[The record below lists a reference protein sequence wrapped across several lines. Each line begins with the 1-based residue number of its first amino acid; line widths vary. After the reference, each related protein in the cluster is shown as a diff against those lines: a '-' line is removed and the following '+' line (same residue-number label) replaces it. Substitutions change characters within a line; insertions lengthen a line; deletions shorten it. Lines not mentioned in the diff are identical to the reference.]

1 MQTKGSNFNSV
12 TNKPAPLVAT
22 AGTMVDMRNMADA
35 IDAEDTLS
43 TLEHKGA
50 PKQQGRT
57 SQYYLAVL
65 PSEEPEGGGAQD
77 RKNQRTNEHLH
88 ATIDPTKQAKGVG
101 EAKAQHKLSVWAN
114 DKGAPKQQQRS
125 SHYYQAQLPSEESA
139 EREQEGRQAI
149 SLLIALDGVNK
160 WASQD
165 LRGTTDAENQAMS
178 SGGGKT
184 PRNLGAW
191 ANREQVPKQQGR
203 TSQYYLAELQSK
215 EPEGGK
221 WEESRAFSSFHIAH
235 GKENQLASQD
245 PRAATDHMQQAKG
258 TGKQKTPCK
267 LSEWTNTSVHHS
279 LQVGDSSLNLTRCLT
294 EKADSEGPLIQDAMP
309 SLDNKHNHQG
319 LGVCKSDLQVLQDR
333 NRQDHVRNFSS
344 SLGEIPV
351 SYASLISVRFVVKQ
365 EKLPPSGDI
374 VVTSNNSLEVGME
387 STLKSPAGSFKSGLS
402 LCTWWIHILVALAVA
417 STDGRISIF
426 ADAAFA
432 PRNRNELQGDGG
444 GSLGVFGCV
453 GSCGSSPLPTSS
465 GYTYC
470 NNGAW
475 TSGTGN
481 SCNNAATGVPN
492 GQGTGTYGT
501 MGSWDVSKVDNMG
514 WSKFI
519 T

>member
-1 MQTKGSNFNSV
+1 MQTKGNNFNSV
-12 TNKPAPLVAT
+12 TNKPAPLAAT
-22 AGTMVDMRNMADA
+22 AGTRVDTRNMADA
-35 IDAEDTLS
+35 VDAEDTLS

-50 PKQQGRT
+50 PKQQGPT

-65 PSEEPEGGGAQD
+65 PSVEPEGGGAQD
-77 RKNQRTNEHLH
+77 RKNQRTKEHLH

-101 EAKAQHKLSVWAN
+101 KAKAQHKLSVWAN
-114 DKGAPKQQQRS
+114 DKGAPKQQRRS
-125 SHYYQAQLPSEESA
+125 YHYYQAQLPSEESA
-139 EREQEGRQAI
+139 EREQEGRHAI

-165 LRGTTDAENQAMS
+165 LHGTTDAGNQATS
-178 SGGGKT
+178 SGGEKT

-221 WEESRAFSSFHIAH
+221 WEGRRAFSSIHIAH
-235 GKENQLASQD
+235 GKEDQLASQD
-245 PRAATDHMQQAKG
+245 PRAATYHMQQTKG

-267 LSEWTNTSVHHS
+267 LRAWTNTSVHHS
-279 LQVGDSSLNLTRCLT
+279 LQVGDSSLYLTRCLT
-294 EKADSEGPLIQDAMP
+294 VKADSQGPLIQDAMP

-333 NRQDHVRNFSS
+333 NRQVHARNFSS
-344 SLGEIPV
+344 SVGEVPM
-351 SYASLISVRFVVKQ
+351 S
-365 EKLPPSGDI
+365 
-374 VVTSNNSLEVGME
+374 VVTSNTSLEVRME

-417 STDGRISIF
+417 STDGRMIMF

-432 PRNRNELQGDGG
+432 PRSRTELQGDGG
-444 GSLGVFGCV
+444 GTLGVFGCV

-481 SCNNAATGVPN
+481 SCNNAATDVPN

-514 WSKFI
+514 WSKFVA
-519 T
+519 